1 MSDTVSVNPQRGKAF
16 WLNHV
21 QHWQESGLSKIAY
34 CKHHH
39 LKASNFYHWSR
50 PLMLQSLAQ
59 SGDKPSA
66 NKLGPTTKPKPITF
80 LPLSVEPSLNDAGC
94 ARVQRGD
101 TKVSLPTCLEP
112 AQLQLWLTAIHQ
124 LHV

>member
-1 MSDTVSVNPQRGKAF
+1 MSDTLSVHSQRGKAF

-21 QHWQESGLSKIAY
+21 QRWQESGLSKAAY
-34 CKHHH
+34 CQQHN

-50 PLMLQSLAQ
+50 PAMLQSLAEP
-59 SGDKPSA
+59 DVKPLPNNTHLKA
-66 NKLGPTTKPKPITF
+66 EPKPVAFI
-80 LPLSVEPSLNDAGC
+80 PLSVAPSPNDAGC
-94 ARVQRGD
+94 ARVQRGG
-101 TKVSLPTCLEP
+101 TEVVLPTQLEP